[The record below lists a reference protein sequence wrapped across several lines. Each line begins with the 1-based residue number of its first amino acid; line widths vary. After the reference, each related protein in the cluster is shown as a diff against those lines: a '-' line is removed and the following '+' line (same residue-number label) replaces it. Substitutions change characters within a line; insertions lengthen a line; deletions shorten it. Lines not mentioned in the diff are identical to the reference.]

1 MNAAAAVLVAA
12 AAPEETEEAACEGA
26 NGEAAVAK
34 SAKSISC
41 CQYCAWLMSCEVG
54 LTSIAGNSR

>member
-1 MNAAAAVLVAA
+1 LMNAAAVLVAA

-34 SAKSISC
+34 SAKSIC
-41 CQYCAWLMSCEVG
+41 WCQ
-54 LTSIAGNSR
+54 